1 MSLIIMEQI
10 EESINQAFTVTIVG
24 FDNALASSITGA
36 IDMFALAGVAWER
49 IHNQPLQRRF
59 KVQLATLDGGSILC
73 INNNRLTPTVRLS
86 DIEHS
91 NILLVPTIGGDIL
104 TTLEQTRGILP
115 ELIRF
120 HRSGS
125 DIASNCTGAFLV
137 ANAGLLD
144 RHIATTHWGYAE
156 LFSDLFPAV
165 NLQAKQ
171 LITQDKQLFC
181 AGGGMAWYDL
191 VLRLIER
198 YCGHRTAADTAKSH
212 VIDFARGQQTAYA
225 PLHRRKFHHDKEIL
239 ALQDWLEKN
248 YSQANYIDDLAERC
262 ALSPRTLNR
271 RFKQATGQTP
281 QRYLQGL
288 RIEQAKRLLE
298 NSDLSIADIVT
309 NIGYEDL
316 SSFARL
322 FKKLTGLSPGYY
334 RTSFRS

>member
-1 MSLIIMEQI
+1 MEQLI
-10 EESINQAFTVTIVG
+10 ADQSNTFTVTIVG

-49 IHNQPLQRRF
+49 IHQQRIEPRF
-59 KVQLATLDGGSILC
+59 KVNLASIDGASIKC
-73 INNNRLTPTVRLS
+73 INNNVLLPTVKLEDVVS
-86 DIEHS
+86 S
-91 NILLVPTIGGDIL
+91 NIVLVPTIGGDIDSVL
-104 TTLEQTRGILP
+104 QQTRGLLP
-115 ELIRF
+115 ELIRL

-125 DIASNCTGAFLV
+125 DIASNCTGAFLL

-144 RHIATTHWGYAE
+144 NHIATTHWGYAE
-156 LFSDLFPAV
+156 QFQHMFPRV
-165 NLQAKQ
+165 NLQANQ
-171 LITQDKQLFC
+171 LITQDRQFFC

-225 PLHRRKFHHDKEIL
+225 PLHRRKFHHDKDIL
-239 ALQDWLEKN
+239 ALQDWLEQN
-248 YSQANYIDDLAERC
+248 YAQPNFINDLAARS
-262 ALSPRTLNR
+262 ALTPRTLNR
-271 RFKQATGQTP
+271 RFKQATGQTT
-281 QRYLQGL
+281 QSYLQSL

-298 NSDLSIADIVT
+298 NSDLPISEIV
-309 NIGYEDL
+309 IRVGYEDL

-322 FKKLTGLSPGYY
+322 FKRLTGLSPGYY